1 MWPVYGGR
9 RDGRESLA
17 SEAWRDLP
25 CGGAN
30 FTTLHNLFARFG
42 LDDTDLV
49 ALSGKKEKI
58 KNFYYFSSILFF
70 NTRKRYLI
78 TNWFPTKNEQV
89 ILN

>member
-17 SEAWRDLP
+17 SEALRDLP
-25 CGGAN
+25 SGGAN

-49 ALSGKKEKI
+49 ALSGKKVKI
-58 KNFYYFSSILFF
+58 KNFLLFF
-70 NTRKRYLI
+70 VYPFFSTLVNDI
-78 TNWFPTKNEQV
+78 
-89 ILN
+89 